1 MDLASMLSFIKSDL
15 SMLNPFFAT
24 GSSAREGKTE
34 ADGFGNRRVPFLPPL
49 PTSVL
54 PPTHSW
60 KKRFFLPEL
69 EFSKVFVKFLWQN
82 FRFSLIPK
90 FHFLPFF
97 FRHIKF
103 VNKFQT
109 FHYFLEFFL
118 DFGLKERR
126 EVFFQLFPKPIA
138 SCPAPPRHFDYF
150 HRNSLMM
157 KLCIFS

>member
-1 MDLASMLSFIKSDL
+1 MLSFIKSDL
-15 SMLNPFFAT
+15 SMLNPFFVT
-24 GSSAREGKTE
+24 GSPAREGKTE

-54 PPTHSW
+54 PPIHSW

-97 FRHIKF
+97 LSSHHSCQPISDLSIFFFRILPGFWAERKAGSIF
-103 VNKFQT
+103 PTIPQA
-109 FHYFLEFFL
+109 YCFLP
-118 DFGLKERR
+118 RT
-126 EVFFQLFPKPIA
+126 
-138 SCPAPPRHFDYF
+138 APP
-150 HRNSLMM
+150 L
-157 KLCIFS
+157 